1 MTMLCRSLSGIE
13 FELHLAQA
21 PHLYV
26 VRKQWR
32 ETAQLAH
39 PLTYYYILDGSIY
52 QAPTVQGILASR
64 LVRTCCLSA
73 GMPGKLAF
81 CAAQG
86 RHSHPWHSMWGVKGS
101 LLSAQLFM
109 LMASKPEP

>member
-13 FELHLAQA
+13 FEMHLAQA
-21 PHLYV
+21 PHLFV

-64 LVRTCCLSA
+64 LVRKCRLSA
-73 GMPGKLAF
+73 RHAGQAGIH
-81 CAAQG
+81 AAQG
-86 RHSHPWHSMWGVKGS
+86 RHSHPRHSM
-101 LLSAQLFM
+101 
-109 LMASKPEP
+109 

>member
-13 FELHLAQA
+13 FELRLAQA

-52 QAPTVQGILASR
+52 QAPTVQAILASR
-64 LVRTCCLSA
+64 LVRKCCLSA
-73 GMPGKLAF
+73 QHARQAKT
-81 CAAQG
+81 
-86 RHSHPWHSMWGVKGS
+86 
-101 LLSAQLFM
+101 
-109 LMASKPEP
+109 

>member
-1 MTMLCRSLSGIE
+1 MTRRSVNPKMSSEFWRIELFSCAAADCRQAQIMTMLCRSLSGIE

-52 QAPTVQGILASR
+52 QAPTVQAILASR
-64 LVRTCCLSA
+64 LVRKCCLSA
-73 GMPGKLAF
+73 QHARQAKT
-81 CAAQG
+81 
-86 RHSHPWHSMWGVKGS
+86 
-101 LLSAQLFM
+101 
-109 LMASKPEP
+109 